1 MTPSD
6 PPPSDPPPPESLRQ
20 KLVDAA
26 TRALD
31 AGAGEP
37 SLRALARDLGVS
49 AMASYRHFPDKAAL
63 MAAVVEQGF
72 VRLAATLA
80 AADAPPS
87 GAQALVAQGLA
98 YVDFAMAQPGLFQ
111 LMFGPAGQAD
121 NAAAARAQAYNRLSA
136 RVAALQPGNPAAATL
151 ACWAVVHGLAVL
163 QLDHALAASRE
174 ELRAALIVAIRG
186 LGVEQRTADLPDSPC
201 LNEFFSNGP

>member
-1 MTPSD
+1 MK
-6 PPPSDPPPPESLRQ
+6 PSDPPPPAGLRQ

-26 TRALD
+26 TLALD

-72 VRLAATLA
+72 VRLSATLA
-80 AADAPPS
+80 AADASAP
-87 GAQALVAQGLA
+87 GMQALVAQGLA
-98 YVDFAMAQPGLFQ
+98 YVDFAMAHPGLFR

-121 NAAAARAQAYNRLSA
+121 NAAAARARAYNRLSA

-163 QLDHALAASRE
+163 QLDHALATSRE
-174 ELRAALIVAIRG
+174 ELREALAVAIRG
-186 LGVEQRTADLPDSPC
+186 LGVEHHAANPPETR
-201 LNEFFSNGP
+201 G

>member
-1 MTPSD
+1 
-6 PPPSDPPPPESLRQ
+6 
-20 KLVDAA
+20 VDAA
-26 TRALD
+26 TLALD
-31 AGAGEP
+31 GGAGEP

-72 VRLAATLA
+72 VRLSATLA
-80 AADAPPS
+80 AADASAP
-87 GAQALVAQGLA
+87 GMQALVAQGLA
-98 YVDFAMAQPGLFQ
+98 YVDFAMAHPGLFR

-121 NAAAARAQAYNRLSA
+121 NAAAARARAYNRLSA

-163 QLDHALAASRE
+163 QLDHARHQPRGIARGIGRRDT
-174 ELRAALIVAIRG
+174 RAGRG
-186 LGVEQRTADLPDSPC
+186 TSCGKSARNPW
-201 LNEFFSNGP
+201 LNEFFSNDP